1 MLLNYDF
8 LEFENGK
15 TENRTR
21 DYSLTKDIDKEL
33 EAKRLA
39 KSTRPKVKIKEGLS
53 LRATLDAFGEELSRL
68 KREQNKET
76 IKGSTIEATSLNSI
90 VNKIKSGLPFGTI
103 SAFRPFKD
111 AFIKDFT
118 EKERE
123 LLIEAYKSGY
133 KASQL
138 DKVAK
143 NWNDDPNP
151 IDASYL
157 ADAFLREY
165 RTIALKL
172 STALGK
178 SFVSKFLNPKSEAT
192 MKDFMSS
199 KEFVGR
205 YRYTQKDNMER
216 TQQLKKLLDSKR
228 DFIGYIQ
235 VIGYWKDNL
244 EDALIPD
251 NKFLNPKSEATMK
264 DFMSSKEFVGRYRY
278 TQKDNMERTQQ
289 LKKLLDSK
297 RDFIGYIQV
306 IGYWKDN
313 LEDALLPDKE
323 TSFFVFANEPSSTF
337 DLASYLL
344 LLARLFNQAAI
355 CYCDNAKTDKV
366 ELVSALPNDF
376 GDVWAKFTDITFT
389 APLTQSI
396 TRLHNKVYTFFER
409 NPEKDNYGI
418 AFKDIVKTQIKA
430 TYMPYNI
437 EGFNIPCK
445 AYIERHIKT
454 TIYSSLGVER
464 NYPGRTFDMDKIQQ
478 YEQQAIKR
486 LDLQRCSKSK
496 SFKASYNHNIKVNNL
511 VKALR
516 QGKKVSK
523 TLIAKV
529 LANTIDTDAG
539 YCFISPTD
547 LATQLN
553 NISPRLSKSIVTA
566 IEQAEGV
573 RLTYALI
580 DKITYNSLHNILSFI
595 FDIDNPLNDQDLEE
609 FVIEVPREALKNVKL
624 PQIKNVLTTQIF
636 EGAYHFKS

>member
-8 LEFENGK
+8 LELVDDEPH
-15 TENRTR
+15 NRNT
-21 DYSLTKDIDKEL
+21 SLTASIDK
-33 EAKRLA
+33 ALA
-39 KSTRPKVKIKEGLS
+39 DKKLARQNKPRVRIKGGLS

-68 KREQNKET
+68 KREQNTT
-76 IKGSTIEATSLNSI
+76 IKATSLNSI

-103 SAFRPFKD
+103 SAFRPFKE

-118 EKERE
+118 EEERE
-123 LLIEAYKSGY
+123 KLIEAYKSGY
-133 KASQL
+133 KTSQL

-178 SFVSKFLNPKSEAT
+178 SFVSKFLNPKSETT

-199 KEFVGR
+199 DKFVKK
-205 YRYTQKDNMER
+205 YRFTQKDNMKR
-216 TQQLKKLLDSKR
+216 TQQLKRLLDSKR

-251 NKFLNPKSEATMK
+251 
-264 DFMSSKEFVGRYRY
+264 
-278 TQKDNMERTQQ
+278 
-289 LKKLLDSK
+289 
-297 RDFIGYIQV
+297 
-306 IGYWKDN
+306 
-313 LEDALLPDKE
+313 KE
-323 TSFFVFANEPSSTF
+323 TSFFVFVNEPSSTF
-337 DLASYLL
+337 YLRNHLL
-344 LLARLFNQAAI
+344 LWARQFNQAAI
-355 CYCDNAKTDKV
+355 CYCQNSVYNNKDRYYV
-366 ELVSALPNDF
+366 ELVNATPKRF
-376 GDVWAKFTDITFT
+376 GKVEAKFTDITF
-389 APLTQSI
+389 SI
-396 TRLHNKVYTFFER
+396 PKELPHSLTRLKNKVYTFFER
-409 NPEKDNYGI
+409 NPKKDNYGI

-437 EGFNIPCK
+437 GNLTDTFENEIKGFIK
-445 AYIERHIKT
+445 RAQSRLRAYGYPKSFNVDEIE
-454 TIYSSLGVER
+454 
-464 NYPGRTFDMDKIQQ
+464 NW
-478 YEQQAIKR
+478 EQQAIKTR
-486 LDLQRCSKSK
+486 EQRKCAMSKR
-496 SFKASYNHNIKVNNL
+496 FRQSYNHNIQVNNL

-516 QGKKVSK
+516 QGKKVSR
-523 TLIAKV
+523 TLI
-529 LANTIDTDAG
+529 ANTIDTDAG

-547 LATQLN
+547 LATQLG

-573 RLTYALI
+573 RLNYALI

-595 FDIDNPLNDQDLEE
+595 FDIDNPLSDQAFERL
-609 FVIEVPREALKNVKL
+609 VIEVPREALKNVKL
-624 PQIKNVLTTQIF
+624 PQIKNVLTAQIF
-636 EGAYHFKS
+636 DGTYQFRN

>member
-8 LEFENGK
+8 LELVDDEPQRN
-15 TENRTR
+15 T
-21 DYSLTKDIDKEL
+21 SLTASIDK
-33 EAKRLA
+33 ALA
-39 KSTRPKVKIKEGLS
+39 DRKLARQNKPRVKIKGGLS

-68 KREQNKET
+68 KSEQNTT
-76 IKGSTIEATSLNSI
+76 IKATRLGGI

-111 AFIKDFT
+111 AFVKYFT
-118 EKERE
+118 EEERE

-133 KASQL
+133 KTSQL

-192 MKDFMSS
+192 MKDLMSS
-199 KEFVGR
+199 KEFVER

-216 TQQLKKLLDSKR
+216 TQQLKRLLDSKR

-251 NKFLNPKSEATMK
+251 
-264 DFMSSKEFVGRYRY
+264 
-278 TQKDNMERTQQ
+278 
-289 LKKLLDSK
+289 
-297 RDFIGYIQV
+297 
-306 IGYWKDN
+306 
-313 LEDALLPDKE
+313 KE
-323 TSFFVFANEPSSTF
+323 TSFFVFVNEPSSTF
-337 DLASYLL
+337 YLRNHLL
-344 LLARLFNQAAI
+344 LWARQFNQAAI
-355 CYCDNAKTDKV
+355 CYCQNSVYNNKDRYYV
-366 ELVSALPNDF
+366 ELVNATPKRF
-376 GDVWAKFTDITFT
+376 GKVEAKFTDITFSV
-389 APLTQSI
+389 PSKLPNSL
-396 TRLHNKVYTFFER
+396 TRLKNQVYTFFEK

-430 TYMPYNI
+430 TYMPHNI
-437 EGFNIPCK
+437 GNLTDTFENEIKGFIKRTQSRVRAYGYPKTFNIDE
-445 AYIERHIKT
+445 IE
-454 TIYSSLGVER
+454 
-464 NYPGRTFDMDKIQQ
+464 NW
-478 YEQQAIKR
+478 EQQAIKTR
-486 LDLQRCSKSK
+486 EQRKCAISKSYRQ
-496 SFKASYNHNIKVNNL
+496 SYNHNIKVNNL
-511 VKALR
+511 VKAMR
-516 QGKKVSK
+516 QGKKVSR
-523 TLIAKV
+523 TLI
-529 LANTIDTDAG
+529 ANTIDTNAG

-547 LATQLN
+547 LATQLG

-566 IEQAEGV
+566 IEQAQGI

-580 DKITYNSLHNILSFI
+580 DKVSYNSLHNILSFI
-595 FDIDNPLNDQDLEE
+595 FDIDNPLNDQAFEE
-609 FVIEVPREALKNVKL
+609 LVIEVPREALKNVKL
-624 PQIKNVLTTQIF
+624 PQIKNVLTAQIF
-636 EGAYHFKS
+636 EGAYHFRGNDYKFKG

>member
-8 LEFENGK
+8 LEWVDEPQRN
-15 TENRTR
+15 T
-21 DYSLTKDIDKEL
+21 SLTASIDK
-33 EAKRLA
+33 ALA
-39 KSTRPKVKIKEGLS
+39 DRKLARQNKPRVRIKGGLS

-68 KREQNKET
+68 KREQSTET
-76 IKGSTIEATSLNSI
+76 IKGSTIESANLNSI
-90 VNKIKSGLPFGTI
+90 INEIKSGLPFGTI

-199 KEFVGR
+199 DKFVKK
-205 YRYTQKDNMER
+205 YRYTQKDNMKR
-216 TQQLKKLLDSKR
+216 TQQLKSLLDSKR
-228 DFIGYIQ
+228 HFLGYIQ

-244 EDALIPD
+244 EDDLI
-251 NKFLNPKSEATMK
+251 
-264 DFMSSKEFVGRYRY
+264 
-278 TQKDNMERTQQ
+278 
-289 LKKLLDSK
+289 
-297 RDFIGYIQV
+297 
-306 IGYWKDN
+306 
-313 LEDALLPDKE
+313 PDKE
-323 TSFFVFANEPSSTF
+323 TSFFVFTNEPSSTF

-389 APLTQSI
+389 IPLTQSL
-396 TRLHNKVYTFFER
+396 TRLHNKVYTFFEKK
-409 NPEKDNYGI
+409 NMENYGVSFEELSTTKLK
-418 AFKDIVKTQIKA
+418 AMVMPKD
-430 TYMPYNI
+430 I

-454 TIYSSLGVER
+454 TIYSSLGGER

-478 YEQQAIKR
+478 YELQAIKR

-496 SFKASYNHNIKVNNL
+496 SFKASYNHNVKVNNL
-511 VKALR
+511 VKAMR
-516 QGKKVSK
+516 QGKKVSR

-529 LANTIDTDAG
+529 LANTTDTDAG
-539 YCFISPTD
+539 YCFISD

-580 DKITYNSLHNILSFI
+580 DRVSYNSLHNILSFI

-609 FVIEVPREALKNVKL
+609 LVIEVPREALKNVKL
-624 PQIKNVLTTQIF
+624 PQIKNVLSAQIF
-636 EGAYHFKS
+636 EGAYQFKS

>member
-8 LEFENGK
+8 LEFVDEPQRN
-15 TENRTR
+15 NSL
-21 DYSLTKDIDKEL
+21 SLTASIDK
-33 EAKRLA
+33 ALA
-39 KSTRPKVKIKEGLS
+39 DKKLARQNKPRVKIKGGLS

-68 KREQNKET
+68 KSEQNTT
-76 IKGSTIEATSLNSI
+76 IKATRLGGI

-111 AFIKDFT
+111 VFIKDFT
-118 EKERE
+118 EEERE

-133 KASQL
+133 KTSQL

-178 SFVSKFLNPKSEAT
+178 SFVSKFLNPKSETT

-199 KEFVGR
+199 KEFVKK

-216 TQQLKKLLDSKR
+216 TRQLKGLLDSKR

-251 NKFLNPKSEATMK
+251 
-264 DFMSSKEFVGRYRY
+264 
-278 TQKDNMERTQQ
+278 
-289 LKKLLDSK
+289 
-297 RDFIGYIQV
+297 
-306 IGYWKDN
+306 
-313 LEDALLPDKE
+313 KE
-323 TSFFVFANEPSSTF
+323 TSFFVFVNEPSSTF
-337 DLASYLL
+337 YLRNHLL
-344 LLARLFNQAAI
+344 LWARQFNQAAI
-355 CYCDNAKTDKV
+355 CYCQNSVYNNKDRYYV
-366 ELVSALPNDF
+366 ELVSAEPKSF
-376 GDVWAKFTDITFT
+376 GKVWDKFTDITFSV
-389 APLTQSI
+389 PSKLPNSL
-396 TRLHNKVYTFFER
+396 TRLKNKVYTFFDK

-430 TYMPYNI
+430 TYMPHTIGNLTDTFENEIKGFIKRTQSRVRAYGCPKTFTIDEI
-437 EGFNIPCK
+437 ENWEQE
-445 AYIERHIKT
+445 AIKT
-454 TIYSSLGVER
+454 R
-464 NYPGRTFDMDKIQQ
+464 
-478 YEQQAIKR
+478 EQRKCAMSKR
-486 LDLQRCSKSK
+486 FRQ
-496 SFKASYNHNIKVNNL
+496 SYNHNIKVNNL
-511 VKALR
+511 VKAMR
-516 QGKKVSK
+516 QGKKVSR
-523 TLIAKV
+523 TLI
-529 LANTIDTDAG
+529 ANTIDTDAG

-547 LATQLN
+547 LATQLDS
-553 NISPRLSKSIVTA
+553 ISPRLSKSIVTA
-566 IEQAEGV
+566 IEQAEGI

-595 FDIDNPLNDQDLEE
+595 FDIDNPLSDQELEE
-609 FVIEVPREALKNVKL
+609 LVIEVPREVLKNVKL
-624 PQIKNVLTTQIF
+624 PQIKNVLTAQIF
-636 EGAYHFKS
+636 DGAYQFKS